1 VNDVKIY
8 IPSDVGVRIRSFAF
22 LSDFHG
28 LGKKKERFFE
38 SLDDRT
44 ANYDLADKRVEVQII
59 SFVAEIRVIS
69 N

>member
-1 VNDVKIY
+1 M
-8 IPSDVGVRIRSFAF
+8 RIRSFAF